1 MSDHRNQVIL
11 ESLYQKYIYLGY
23 EDAEAQEL
31 AQKEFVENSN

>member
-11 ESLYQKYIYLGY
+11 ESLYQKYIDLGY
-23 EDAEAQEL
+23 EDADAQEL